1 MAQLKHGG
9 YPNEICLQGHLLLD
23 ELDDIGHCLFASTDV
38 APTFLKGLSERGGLK
53 IGCPHFFHSPS
64 PISPIIEMGHLETP
78 FDTQTTTFD

>member
-38 APTFLKGLSERGGLK
+38 APTFLKGFSERGGLK
-53 IGCPHFFHSPS
+53 IGCPHFFS
-64 PISPIIEMGHLETP
+64 
-78 FDTQTTTFD
+78 